1 MICLQIR
8 TKYEKYVIKHK
19 SRLLYFEVFANA
31 KIHTFLANLLKR
43 QAISHE
49 VACLKQ

>member
-1 MICLQIR
+1 MDVFLSFLICKD
-8 TKYEKYVIKHK
+8 T
-19 SRLLYFEVFANA
+19 YFSV
-31 KIHTFLANLLKR
+31 NLLKR